1 MENFKIPEIS
11 KEKLDS
17 MYETLKPMVY
27 DKEHGCLRYIEL
39 NIEAGN
45 LTNKAFVWEPIFAPI
60 SKSKRPELIAFDS
73 AKFLSSSYLALWK
86 PSVAEVFAFIQ
97 NNEELLKDAV
107 AFSVEHIAIHES
119 GSGNIGL
126 ATFYKRARP
135 IAKEKEVKSKL
146 ATKAKKIKE
155 KFQELKALEKHHPL
169 CSCCNSR
176 LDKITTITPDW
187 LGDKIDNYNNLILK
201 YLKTHEVVDKEIL
214 EKLKFKLLNK
224 LLNDAI
230 REEKKG

>member
-1 MENFKIPEIS
+1 MEKFKIPEIS
-11 KEKLDS
+11 KEKLES

-45 LTNKAFVWEPIFAPI
+45 LINKAFTMHPDFVPNE
-60 SKSKRPELIAFDS
+60 KNRRPKLVAFDS
-73 AKFLSSSYLALWK
+73 VRFLSSSYPALWK
-86 PSVAEVFAFIQ
+86 PSVEEVFAFIQ
-97 NNEELLKDAV
+97 DNKKLLKDAV

-119 GSGNIGL
+119 GEGNIGN

-135 IAKEKEVKSKL
+135 IAKEKKL
-146 ATKAKKIKE
+146 TTEAKKIEE
-155 KFQELKALEKHHPL
+155 KFHEFKALEKHHPL
-169 CSCCNSR
+169 CLACNGR

-187 LGDKIDNYNNLILK
+187 LGDKIDKYNNLILK
-201 YLKTHEVVDKEIL
+201 HLKTYETVDKEIL

-224 LLNDAI
+224 LLNDVI
-230 REEKKG
+230 RTAKRDRK